1 MTKNS
6 HNFSQI
12 YAILNKKQ
20 RNAEYCIP
28 GHCSGKNSYLWKL
41 KRNDLMAK
49 KITQDTKEKAKDIL
63 SNWIVRNLLLA
74 VALVVGLLLIAQ
86 VALGIITR
94 HNQTVPVPDFTNMTV
109 AEAQQVA
116 RDGHVGV
123 KVTDSVFVRRLGA
136 GVIYRQS
143 PKAGSTV
150 KKGRSI
156 FLTINSIVPRKVVMP
171 NLVGYSLNE
180 ARSELNNRGLTLGKL
195 NYTQD
200 IATNN
205 VLRQTV
211 RGRTVRP
218 GDLVVSGSEVD
229 LTLGLSSDQQPTTV
243 PKVIGMKYV
252 RAVDALHDRSLN
264 VGRVRFDTDIRSYAD
279 SMNAVVYKQDYA
291 GQARTYGTAVNLYLT
306 LDPEKMPAEKK

>member
-49 KITQDTKEKAKDIL
+49 KITQDTKEMAKGIL

-171 NLVGYSLNE
+171 NLVGYSLIHSIHHQITC
-180 ARSELNNRGLTLGKL
+180 RR
-195 NYTQD
+195 
-200 IATNN
+200 ATI
-205 VLRQTV
+205 
-211 RGRTVRP
+211 
-218 GDLVVSGSEVD
+218 D
-229 LTLGLSSDQQPTTV
+229 
-243 PKVIGMKYV
+243 
-252 RAVDALHDRSLN
+252 
-264 VGRVRFDTDIRSYAD
+264 
-279 SMNAVVYKQDYA
+279 
-291 GQARTYGTAVNLYLT
+291 
-306 LDPEKMPAEKK
+306 

>member
-1 MTKNS
+1 
-6 HNFSQI
+6 
-12 YAILNKKQ
+12 
-20 RNAEYCIP
+20 
-28 GHCSGKNSYLWKL
+28 
-41 KRNDLMAK
+41 MAK
-49 KITQDTKEKAKDIL
+49 KDTQTPKSGIL

-74 VALVVGLLLIAQ
+74 VALIVALLLVAQ
-86 VALGIITR
+86 FALGVITR
-94 HNQTVPVPDFTNMTV
+94 HNRTVTVPDFTNMTV
-109 AEAQQVA
+109 AEAHELA
-116 RDGHVGV
+116 REGHVGV

-150 KKGRSI
+150 KRGRSL

-171 NLVGYSLNE
+171 NLVGYSLSE

-229 LTLGLSSDQQPTTV
+229 LTLGLSSDERPTTV
-243 PKVIGMKYV
+243 PKVIGMKYI

-264 VGRVRFDTDIRSYAD
+264 VGRVRFDTDIRTYAD

-306 LDPEKMPAEKK
+306 LDSAKLPAEKQ